1 MSSVPD
7 RLEGGPT
14 TRRVDALTNEVG
26 ERIRRLRLANG
37 LGQVEFAGRIGVGSG
52 SVSMLENGRMTLHDE
67 LLQSLAK
74 ELRCSPAFITRRA
87 PTALITQPLLRAYA
101 DAPKRTVDR
110 QLADAS
116 LVVEVAT
123 ALGLRTL
130 PDTLPT
136 FHGDLADEH
145 DIEQFALDVRAA
157 ASLEDGDV
165 VGNAIRAAER
175 LGCVVLPMSEEL
187 GRHLGM
193 SMRID
198 ATPVLCVSRACED
211 PGAGQIPGD
220 RQRWTT
226 AHELG
231 HLAMHSHLAPPQ
243 TAQEAALFEKQAH
256 AFAGAFLAPGD
267 AMLEEL
273 ASCGGRVTLQTLAS
287 IKSRWGIAI
296 KALVTRF
303 RTLGVIDADHAR
315 SLFKQIS
322 ARGWNKG
329 EPVPVGPEAA
339 VWFSRAIDKRFSD
352 MPRPLET
359 ASSHVGL
366 DIAHLQ
372 RWTDWTAQQTAG
384 EVVQMAGRS
393 RTRSVVTS
401 ASARSVTTLDS
412 RR

>member
-1 MSSVPD
+1 
-7 RLEGGPT
+7 
-14 TRRVDALTNEVG
+14 
-26 ERIRRLRLANG
+26 
-37 LGQVEFAGRIGVGSG
+37 
-52 SVSMLENGRMTLHDE
+52 
-67 LLQSLAK
+67 
-74 ELRCSPAFITRRA
+74 
-87 PTALITQPLLRAYA
+87 
-101 DAPKRTVDR
+101 
-110 QLADAS
+110 
-116 LVVEVAT
+116 
-123 ALGLRTL
+123 
-130 PDTLPT
+130 
-136 FHGDLADEH
+136 
-145 DIEQFALDVRAA
+145 
-157 ASLEDGDV
+157 
-165 VGNAIRAAER
+165 
-175 LGCVVLPMSEEL
+175 
-187 GRHLGM
+187 
-193 SMRID
+193 
-198 ATPVLCVSRACED
+198 
-211 PGAGQIPGD
+211 
-220 RQRWTT
+220 
-226 AHELG
+226 
-231 HLAMHSHLAPPQ
+231 MHSHLAPPQ

>member
-1 MSSVPD
+1 MMVT
-7 RLEGGPT
+7 E
-14 TRRVDALTNEVG
+14 AG

-37 LGQVEFAGRIGVGSG
+37 LGQVEFASRIGIGSG
-52 SVSMLENGRMTLHDE
+52 SISMLENGRMTLAPE
-67 LLQSLAK
+67 LLQAVSA
-74 ELRCSPAFITRRA
+74 ELGCSPAFITRSSPA
-87 PTALITQPLLRAYA
+87 ALITPPLMRAYA

-116 LVVEVAT
+116 LVIEVAS
-123 ALGLRTL
+123 ALGLRSI

-157 ASLEDGDV
+157 ARLEDGDV

-175 LGCVVLPMSEEL
+175 LGCVVLPMPEEL

-198 ATPVLCVSRACED
+198 ATPVLCVSKAADE
-211 PGAGQIPGD
+211 PGAGEIPGD

-273 ASCGGRVTLQTLAS
+273 EGCGGRVTLQTLAA

-303 RTLGVIDADHAR
+303 RSLGVIDADHAR

-329 EPVPVGPEAA
+329 EPVPVGPETA
-339 VWFSRAIDKRFSD
+339 VWLARAVEKRFAGFPHP
-352 MPRPLET
+352 MEAAGAT
-359 ASSHVGL
+359 VGL
-366 DIAHLQ
+366 DVAHLR
-372 RWTDWTAQQTAG
+372 RWSDWTSQPRIEGQ
-384 EVVQMAGRS
+384 VLPMAGR
-393 RTRSVVTS
+393 RTTS
-401 ASARSVTTLDS
+401 TRRRDGNSGSVTTLPVH
-412 RR
+412 